1 LKPTVCVLG
10 AGRMG
15 SAVARALLAA
25 GHPVTVWNRTPARSA
40 ALAADGAL
48 ATASPEAAIHD
59 AAIVLSILSD
69 YETSDTILRAP
80 ASIEALRGKA
90 LAQLAS
96 GSPGLAR
103 ETAAWAEA
111 QGVGYLDGAIMA
123 TPNFIGRP
131 EAAILYSGGA
141 DVFEAH
147 RATLERLGGATT
159 FVGQDPG
166 LASALDTALLTQM
179 WGALA
184 GGLQAVSIAEA
195 EALPFEAL
203 QVQFA
208 AFKPVVD
215 GAVLDLLER
224 ARTGRLAGDEDTLA
238 TIGVHYGAY
247 RHLLEICEARGLD
260 QGFPRGLDAIFRRA
274 LADGR
279 SEDDFAALLNYVRP
293 TGAFAHG

>member
-1 LKPTVCVLG
+1 
-10 AGRMG
+10 MG

-25 GHPVTVWNRTPARSA
+25 GHPVMVWNRTSARSA
-40 ALAADGAL
+40 ALAADGARS
-48 ATASPEAAIHD
+48 AESPEAAIRD

-69 YETSDTILRAP
+69 YEATDAILRTP
-80 ASIEALRGKA
+80 GSIDALRGKA
-90 LAQLAS
+90 LVQLAS
-96 GSPGLAR
+96 GSPRLAR
-103 ETAAWAEA
+103 ETAAWAA
-111 QGVGYLDGAIMA
+111 AHGLGYLDGAIMA

-131 EAAILYSGGA
+131 EAAILYSGDA

-184 GGLQAVSIAEA
+184 GGLQAVAIAEV
-195 EALPFEAL
+195 EAAPFEAL
-203 QVQFA
+203 LAQFT

-215 GAVLDLLER
+215 GALLDLLER
-224 ARTGRLAGDEDTLA
+224 ARTGRLAGDADTLA
-238 TIGVHYGAY
+238 SIGVHYGAY
-247 RHLLEICEARGLD
+247 RHLLDICEARGLD
-260 QGFPRGLDAIFRRA
+260 QGFPRALDDIFRRA

-279 SEDDFAALLNYVRP
+279 SEDDFAALLTYVRP
-293 TGAFAHG
+293 PAVAVHG